1 MCSLRK
7 KALFVGI
14 AGVLLCGSA
23 TAETTAEKIMR
34 INEEIAVLNAQL
46 SKAQL
51 EEKLAKSQA
60 AVVPGGVNAQQGNAN
75 REAKEE
81 LPVVRGIEGI
91 DGKLSARLVGRG
103 SVEQIVRVGD
113 KYGVFLVKTITVNSV
128 VLSRG
133 SEAHQLSFGN
143 EPPETRTASLGTN
156 GAPIPTPGFPGSDG
170 AIR

>member
-1 MCSLRK
+1 MCSLK
-7 KALFVGI
+7 KRALF
-14 AGVLLCGSA
+14 AGVSGLLLCGGVV
-23 TAETTAEKIMR
+23 AETTAEKIMR

-60 AVVPGGVNAQQGNAN
+60 AVVPGGAQQANAN

-91 DGKLSARLVGRG
+91 DGKLTARLVGRG
-103 SVEQIVRVGD
+103 SVEQMVRVGD

>member
-1 MCSLRK
+1 
-7 KALFVGI
+7 
-14 AGVLLCGSA
+14 
-23 TAETTAEKIMR
+23 MR

-60 AVVPGGVNAQQGNAN
+60 AVVPGGAQQANAN

-91 DGKLSARLVGRG
+91 DGKLTARLVGRG
-103 SVEQIVRVGD
+103 SVEQMVRVGD